1 MGRRIS
7 DSDPSGKK
15 PCAFCRTMRV
25 VVIFAVMVVMLM
37 AYANKLHW
45 LEDVDFTSLFGY
57 LVVAFFFTVLGYRVW
72 DEYGRPKQSQ
82 AELDAKRAQ
91 REKQFDEIDAL
102 EAERALLEPLA
113 ATEVKLAEVEIAEVE
128 IAEVEIAEVEIA
140 EVEIAEEET
149 DEVETAEAETIETGI
164 AEIKV
169 TKVEVTEAIVT
180 EAELTQVEVNELD
193 MTHVEASEVEVT
205 EIQASELLNP
215 QVKPESDAS
224 ADPEQLDLLG
234 FSTHNKADK

>member
-128 IAEVEIAEVEIA
+128 IAEVEIAE
-140 EVEIAEEET
+140 EET
-149 DEVETAEAETIETGI
+149 DEVKTAEAETIETGI
-164 AEIKV
+164 AEIEV
-169 TKVEVTEAIVT
+169 TKVEVTEANVT

-193 MTHVEASEVEVT
+193 MTHVEAAEVEVT

>member
-128 IAEVEIAEVEIA
+128 IAE
-140 EVEIAEEET
+140 EET
-149 DEVETAEAETIETGI
+149 DEVKTAEAETIETEI
-164 AEIKV
+164 AEIEV
-169 TKVEVTEAIVT
+169 TKVEVTEANVT

-193 MTHVEASEVEVT
+193 VTQVEAAEVEVT

>member
-102 EAERALLEPLA
+102 EAQRALAEPLA
-113 ATEVKLAEVEIAEVE
+113 VTEVEIAEVE
-128 IAEVEIAEVEIA
+128 IAEVETVKAGIVKAETVKAETVKAEIA
-140 EVEIAEEET
+140 EVE
-149 DEVETAEAETIETGI
+149 
-164 AEIKV
+164 V
-169 TKVEVTEAIVT
+169 T
-180 EAELTQVEVNELD
+180 
-193 MTHVEASEVEVT
+193 EVEVT
-205 EIQASELLNP
+205 EVEVTKIEASELLNL
-215 QVKPESDAS
+215 QVKPESDAGT
-224 ADPEQLDLLG
+224 DPEQLDLLG

>member
-102 EAERALLEPLA
+102 EAERALLKPLA

-128 IAEVEIAEVEIA
+128 IAEVE
-140 EVEIAEEET
+140 T
-149 DEVETAEAETIETGI
+149 DEAGI
-164 AEIKV
+164 AEIEV
-169 TKVEVTEAIVT
+169 TKVEVTEVNVT

-193 MTHVEASEVEVT
+193 MTHVETAEVEVT
-205 EIQASELLNP
+205 EIEASELLNP

-234 FSTHNKADK
+234 FSTPNKADK

>member
-128 IAEVEIAEVEIA
+128 IAEVE
-140 EVEIAEEET
+140 T
-149 DEVETAEAETIETGI
+149 DEAGI
-164 AEIKV
+164 AEIEV
-169 TKVEVTEAIVT
+169 TKVEVTEVNVT

-193 MTHVEASEVEVT
+193 MTHVETAEVEVT
-205 EIQASELLNP
+205 EIEASELLNP

>member
-102 EAERALLEPLA
+102 EAERALLKPLA
-113 ATEVKLAEVEIAEVE
+113 ATEVKLAEVEV
-128 IAEVEIAEVEIA
+128 A

-164 AEIKV
+164 AEIEV
-169 TKVEVTEAIVT
+169 TKVEVTEVNVT

-193 MTHVEASEVEVT
+193 VTQVETAEVEVT

-234 FSTHNKADK
+234 FSTPNKADK

>member
-45 LEDVDFTSLFGY
+45 LKDVDFTSLFGY
-57 LVVAFFFTVLGYRVW
+57 LVVVFFCTVLGYRVW
-72 DEYGRPKQSQ
+72 DEYGRPQQSQ

-102 EAERALLEPLA
+102 EAKRAMAELSAVTAIKVVGAET
-113 ATEVKLAEVEIAEVE
+113 TEAEIAEVE
-128 IAEVEIAEVEIA
+128 VPHVKEIELDSTQADSTQADSTEVNSTEVNSTEVNSTEVNSAEVNSAEV
-140 EVEIAEEET
+140 
-149 DEVETAEAETIETGI
+149 
-164 AEIKV
+164 KV
-169 TKVEVTEAIVT
+169 T
-180 EAELTQVEVNELD
+180 
-193 MTHVEASEVEVT
+193 
-205 EIQASELLNP
+205 ELLNP

-224 ADPEQLDLLG
+224 SDPEQLDLLG
-234 FSTHNKADK
+234 FSTRNKADK

>member
-45 LEDVDFTSLFGY
+45 LKDVDFTSLFGY
-57 LVVAFFFTVLGYRVW
+57 LVVVFFCTVLGYRVW
-72 DEYGRPKQSQ
+72 DEYGRPQQSQ

-102 EAERALLEPLA
+102 EAKRAMAELSA
-113 ATEVKLAEVEIAEVE
+113 VTEIKVVEAEISEAEIAEVK
-128 IAEVEIAEVEIA
+128 VPH
-140 EVEIAEEET
+140 AEEM
-149 DEVETAEAETIETGI
+149 
-164 AEIKV
+164 
-169 TKVEVTEAIVT
+169 
-180 EAELTQVEVNELD
+180 ELNSTQAD
-193 MTHVEASEVEVT
+193 STQADSAEVEVT
-205 EIQASELLNP
+205 KLLNP

-224 ADPEQLDLLG
+224 SDPEQLDLLG
-234 FSTHNKADK
+234 FSTRNKADK

>member
-113 ATEVKLAEVEIAEVE
+113 ATEVKLVEVEIAEVDT
-128 IAEVEIAEVEIA
+128 AEAETDEA
-140 EVEIAEEET
+140 KTDEVET
-149 DEVETAEAETIETGI
+149 DEVETAEAETVETGI
-164 AEIKV
+164 AEIEV
-169 TKVEVTEAIVT
+169 TKVEVTEVNVT
-180 EAELTQVEVNELD
+180 EAELTQVEVSELD
-193 MTHVEASEVEVT
+193 ITHVETAEVKVT
-205 EIQASELLNP
+205 KIQASELLNP

-224 ADPEQLDLLG
+224 ADPQQLDLLG
-234 FSTHNKADK
+234 FSTPNKADK

>member
-102 EAERALLEPLA
+102 EAERALLKPLA

-128 IAEVEIAEVEIA
+128 
-140 EVEIAEEET
+140 T
-149 DEVETAEAETIETGI
+149 DEAETVEAGI
-164 AEIKV
+164 AEIEV
-169 TKVEVTEAIVT
+169 TKVEVTEVNVT

-193 MTHVEASEVEVT
+193 MTHVETAEVEVT
-205 EIQASELLNP
+205 EIEASELLNP

-234 FSTHNKADK
+234 FSTPNKADK